1 MTTNLKCISIKQKFQ
16 GEKSMNKRVTSI
28 ALFDKQSLE
37 KLDHIISELNIKLCK
52 VPYREEDRE
61 KLDTLPYHFTFCVW
75 EIQEKDKAIE
85 IIKNIKFKE
94 IILNIIGINIK
105 ESFNNSWNLYFDIEQ
120 NEELYKLQ
128 KQIYDSAKIEKYN
141 PDTFIPHITIHCDK
155 DYNKIEKLKEI
166 LNKNFKPF
174 KVKFSEIGLFEIY
187 PAIRIQ

>member
-1 MTTNLKCISIKQKFQ
+1 
-16 GEKSMNKRVTSI
+16 MNKRITSI
-28 ALFDKQSLE
+28 ALFDKQSLK
-37 KLDHIISELNIKLCK
+37 KLEHIISELNIKLCK
-52 VPYREEDRE
+52 VPFREEDRE

-85 IIKNIKFKE
+85 IIKDIKFKE

-105 ESFNNSWNLYFDIEQ
+105 ESFNNSWNIYFDIEQ

-128 KQIYDSAKIEKYN
+128 KEIYDRAKIEKYN

-155 DYNKIEKLKEI
+155 DYDKIEKLKEI

-174 KVKFSEIGLFEIY
+174 KIRFSEIGLFEIY

>member
-1 MTTNLKCISIKQKFQ
+1 
-16 GEKSMNKRVTSI
+16 MNKRITSI

-37 KLDHIISELNIKLCK
+37 KLEDITNTLDMKFCK
-52 VPYREEDRE
+52 VPYREEERE

-75 EIQEKDKAIE
+75 EIQERDKAIK
-85 IIKNIKFKE
+85 IIENIKFKE
-94 IILNIIGINIK
+94 IVLNIKGINIK

-128 KQIYDSAKIEKYN
+128 KEIYESAKIEKYN

-155 DYNKIEKLKEI
+155 DYNKIEKIKNI

-174 KVKFSEIGLFEIY
+174 KVRFSEIGLFEIY
-187 PAIRIQ
+187 PVVRIL